1 MTIRDS
7 LYDAEHPALVD
18 AELFERV
25 QRCLRRN
32 GQNGGRH
39 VRMSF
44 DGILKGL
51 LRCVPCRSAM
61 VHTYSMK
68 GTKRYRYYVCLNAQ
82 KRGWHVCPSKSIPAS
97 EIERFVVEQIKGI
110 GRDHALVAETIGQTG
125 EQAKLRIAELEHE
138 QQALERELQ
147 RENAKL
153 RELAALGATAAAA
166 DQMADRQER
175 IRAAEQHATEVREEL
190 IALRRELIDEREITS
205 ALAAFDP
212 VWETLTFKEKARI
225 LKLLVERVDYDG
237 EKKTVS
243 VTFHPTGIKTLAQEL
258 EESA

>member
-1 MTIRDS
+1 VRAS
-7 LYDAEHPALVD
+7 YDA
-18 AELFERV
+18 
-25 QRCLRRN
+25 
-32 GQNGGRH
+32 
-39 VRMSF
+39 
-44 DGILKGL
+44 ILKGL
-51 LRCVPCRSAM
+51 IRCKPCGCAM
-61 VHTYSMK
+61 APTHSTK
-68 GTKRYRYYVCLNAQ
+68 GVKRYRYYVCLNAQ

-110 GRDHALVAETIGQTG
+110 GRDPALVAETIRQTG
-125 EQAKLRIAELEHE
+125 EQAKKRIAELEAA

-166 DQMADRQER
+166 DRMADRQER

-190 IALRRELIDEREITS
+190 IALRRELIDEREIAR

-212 VWETLTFKEKARI
+212 VWERLCTVERWRM

-237 EKKTVS
+237 AQGTVS